1 MKKIVAVLLLVI
13 FFAPDLVF
21 AKATPRKISGMV
33 ENDFILD
40 TMLPNPSVYLY
51 GVDSNGFPIL
61 LINFSLT
68 IPVFALDDNPL
79 LRPFQF
85 LGRFAPT
92 FHKKTKSLKS
102 IALYL
107 KLNESKESADGK
119 KFYYKITKLQC
130 DQEDQ
135 GLKYKDTSEWKLHGE
150 GSYSQSGGN
159 AKGTIDRNMA
169 REINYES
176 RLPIRDYSGVGSD
189 TLKIILKRGR
199 KYPIRAGHMNI
210 SMVVTAIP
218 YYKNPPLNYCSLKCN
233 CCNYDFVKDFMVDT
247 NPEAPCTPVIR
258 KIYFSKIYSD
268 NSIMNYYEVSPSNN
282 PNGLILDSEVVMGNR
297 INGCPIL
304 DFCKITTTKSCK
316 NKNKSVSADTELCNK
331 LSGKTK
337 ATEANAGNVSLNSD
351 NVCGD
356 RNISEDN
363 CIQTKRCIENS
374 YGLILDDGNF
384 MYDNIFKKQLPN
396 TESVSEC
403 DDESLNKSILTLP
416 ITTKKGSQ

>member
-1 MKKIVAVLLLVI
+1 MKKNLLLLLLVV
-13 FFAPDLVF
+13 FLTPNVVF
-21 AKATPRKISGMV
+21 AKATPIKINGMV

-40 TMLPNPSVYLY
+40 AMLPNPSVYLY

-61 LINFSLT
+61 LMNFSLT

-79 LRPFQF
+79 LKPFQF

-130 DQEDQ
+130 DEENQ
-135 GLKYKDTSEWKLHGE
+135 GLQYHDTSEWRLKGDASYNQGG
-150 GSYSQSGGN
+150 GSASGSVE
-159 AKGTIDRNMA
+159 RNMK
-169 REINYES
+169 REIEYLS
-176 RLPIRDYSGVGSD
+176 KLPIRNYSGVGSD
-189 TLKIILKRGR
+189 TLKVTLKRGR

-210 SMVVTAIP
+210 SMVVAAIP

-233 CCNYDFVKDFMVDT
+233 CCNYDFVKDFMMDT

-268 NSIMNYYEVSPSNN
+268 NSIMNYYEVSPNNN
-282 PNGLILDSEVVMGNR
+282 PNGLILDSEVIMGNR
-297 INGCPIL
+297 INGCPVL
-304 DFCKITTTKSCK
+304 EFCKNTTTKTCK
-316 NKNKSVSADTELCNK
+316 NMNK
-331 LSGKTK
+331 
-337 ATEANAGNVSLNSD
+337 NVSGTACNAVNDKKAAKAETAASAV
-351 NVCGD
+351 VCGD
-356 RNISEDN
+356 KNESEDN
-363 CIQTKRCIENS
+363 CIQSKRCIENS
-374 YGLILDDGNF
+374 YGLILDDGQF

-396 TESVSEC
+396 TESVSPSG
-403 DDESLNKSILTLP
+403 DESVNATSITLTSASA
-416 ITTKKGSQ
+416 KK